1 MIIFSDERIKQ
12 MSATELAMLSS
23 LNGET
28 FTDTA
33 AENREAILAYVK
45 KYRAKEDAET
55 NYQQQL
61 ESKFV

>member
-12 MSATELAMLSS
+12 MSASELQMLAS

-28 FTDTA
+28 VTDTA
-33 AENREAILAYVK
+33 AENREAIKEYLAK
-45 KYRAKEDAET
+45 RQGKENDDAD
-55 NYQQQL
+55 YQARM